1 MTLNYLHGTPTA
13 VGVIKANPEDFVVVE
28 DLGYSADGEGE
39 HLLVRIRKVGAN
51 TRFVAEALA
60 KYLGIHQRDMSYAG
74 MKDRHAVTEQTLCFR
89 LPGNAMPDLRGF
101 SLEGVDILQVVR
113 HKRKLRIGALAGNAF
128 RLVIRQI
135 SDRDAVETRLVQVRD
150 AGAPNYF
157 GEQRFGRGGNNLVM
171 AEKWARNEIIIRDR
185 NKRSLMLSA
194 ARSALFNQVTSA
206 RLQQQGSLTQVLNG
220 DALQLTGRGSWFVA
234 QPDELAESQRRVEQ
248 HALRITAPLPGR
260 GQPGPQAD
268 ALAFEQQALP
278 GRGQPGPQADALA
291 FEQQALA
298 DESLLLGLIEREKVD
313 AARRAMLVVPRDM
326 QWGWWDDVTL
336 ELSFWLPAGSFATS
350 VVRELLTQTDSPDQ
364 PDE

>member
-1 MTLNYLHGTPTA
+1 MLHYLHGVPAAT
-13 VGVIKANPEDFVVVE
+13 GVIKANPEDFVVVE
-28 DLGYSADGEGE
+28 DLGYGADGEGE

-101 SLEGVDILQVVR
+101 ALEGVEILEVAR

-135 SDRDAVETRLVQVRD
+135 SDRDAVETRLTQIRD
-150 AGAPNYF
+150 AGVPNYF
-157 GEQRFGRGGNNLVM
+157 GEQRFGRNGNNLIM
-171 AEKWARNEIIIRDR
+171 AEKWARNEIVMRDR
-185 NKRSLMLSA
+185 NKRSLLLSA

-206 RLQQQGSLTQVLNG
+206 RLQQQGGLSQVMSG

-234 QPDELAESQRRVEQ
+234 QPEELDALQARVDQ
-248 HALRITAPLPGR
+248 HQLRITAPLPGC
-260 GQPGPQAD
+260 GEA
-268 ALAFEQQALP
+268 
-278 GRGQPGPQADALA
+278 GPQADALA

-298 DESLLLGLIEREKVD
+298 EATLLLSLITRERVD
-313 AARRAMLVVPRDM
+313 AARRAMLVVPRDLC
-326 QWGWWDDVTL
+326 WNWWDEVTL
-336 ELSFWLPAGSFATS
+336 EMSFWLPAGSFATS
-350 VVRELLTQTDSPDQ
+350 VVRELLTQTDALDNI
-364 PDE
+364 DE

>member
-1 MTLNYLHGTPTA
+1 MLHYLHGVPAAT
-13 VGVIKANPEDFVVVE
+13 GVIKANPEDFVVVE
-28 DLGYSADGEGE
+28 DLGYGADGEGE

-101 SLEGVDILQVVR
+101 ALEGVEILEVAR

-135 SDRDAVETRLVQVRD
+135 SDRDAVETRLTQIRD
-150 AGAPNYF
+150 AGVPNYF
-157 GEQRFGRGGNNLVM
+157 GEQRFGRNGNNLIM
-171 AEKWARNEIIIRDR
+171 AEKWARNEIVMRDR
-185 NKRSLMLSA
+185 NKRSLLLSA

-206 RLQQQGSLTQVLNG
+206 RLQQQGGLSQVMSG

-234 QPDELAESQRRVEQ
+234 QPEELHALQARVDQ
-248 HALRITAPLPGR
+248 HQLRITAPLPGC
-260 GQPGPQAD
+260 GEA
-268 ALAFEQQALP
+268 
-278 GRGQPGPQADALA
+278 GPQADALA

-298 DESLLLGLIEREKVD
+298 EATLLLSLITRERVD
-313 AARRAMLVVPRDM
+313 AARRAMLVVPRDLC
-326 QWGWWDDVTL
+326 WNWWDEVTL
-336 ELSFWLPAGSFATS
+336 EMSFWLPAGSFATS
-350 VVRELLTQTDSPDQ
+350 VVRELLTQTDALDNI
-364 PDE
+364 DE

>member
-1 MTLNYLHGTPTA
+1 MLHYLHGVPAAT
-13 VGVIKANPEDFVVVE
+13 GVIKANPEDFVVVE
-28 DLGYSADGEGE
+28 DLGYGADGEGE

-101 SLEGVDILQVVR
+101 ALEGVEILEVAR

-135 SDRDAVETRLVQVRD
+135 SDRDAVETRLTQIRD
-150 AGAPNYF
+150 AGVPNYF
-157 GEQRFGRGGNNLVM
+157 GEQRFGRNGNNLIM
-171 AEKWARNEIIIRDR
+171 AEKWARNEIVMRDR
-185 NKRSLMLSA
+185 NKRSLLLSA

-206 RLQQQGSLTQVLNG
+206 RLQQQGGLSQVMSG

-234 QPDELAESQRRVEQ
+234 QPEELDALQARVDQ
-248 HALRITAPLPGR
+248 HQLRITAPLPGC
-260 GQPGPQAD
+260 GEA
-268 ALAFEQQALP
+268 
-278 GRGQPGPQADALA
+278 GPQADALA

-298 DESLLLGLIEREKVD
+298 EATLLLSLITRERVD
-313 AARRAMLVVPRDM
+313 AARRAMLVVPRELC
-326 QWGWWDDVTL
+326 WNWWDEVTL
-336 ELSFWLPAGSFATS
+336 EMSFWLPAGSFATS
-350 VVRELLTQTDSPDQ
+350 VVRELLTQTDALDNI
-364 PDE
+364 DE